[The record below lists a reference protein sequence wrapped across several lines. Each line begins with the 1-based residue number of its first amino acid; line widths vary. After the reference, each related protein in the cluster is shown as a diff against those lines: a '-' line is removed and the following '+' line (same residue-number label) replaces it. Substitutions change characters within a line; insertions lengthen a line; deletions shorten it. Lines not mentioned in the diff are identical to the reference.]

1 MDGCR
6 AESGGVAVSGNTITD
21 APYCAIT
28 CGGGP
33 HIVERN
39 RIRRCMT
46 VLHDGAAIYCSRG
59 RRTVIRGNYVSE
71 ISGRAAHA
79 CYFDEMSSLCVC
91 EGNVFIDIENVVNN
105 HLSSHCVYRNNF
117 FFCHGTMRV
126 ALLRSAHF
134 LFEENIF
141 AATEAVCFESSFM
154 ANEIR
159 WDFKDVLQLR
169 ANLVWAPAGIRYRS
183 SLNYGERPLY
193 DGDFPPNPGVI
204 RLNPNVIYT
213 PEGAPVVAED
223 SPLRWL
229 GVSAP
234 DVHEAGAHE

>member
-1 MDGCR
+1 
-6 AESGGVAVSGNTITD
+6 
-21 APYCAIT
+21 
-28 CGGGP
+28 
-33 HIVERN
+33 
-39 RIRRCMT
+39 
-46 VLHDGAAIYCSRG
+46 
-59 RRTVIRGNYVSE
+59 
-71 ISGRAAHA
+71 
-79 CYFDEMSSLCVC
+79 
-91 EGNVFIDIENVVNN
+91 
-105 HLSSHCVYRNNF
+105 
-117 FFCHGTMRV
+117 MRV

-159 WDFKDVLQLR
+159 WDLEDVLQLR
-169 ANLVWAPAGIRYRS
+169 ANLVWAPAGVRYRS

-193 DGDFPPNPGVI
+193 DGEFPPNPDVI
-204 RLNPNVIYT
+204 RLNPNVTYT

-229 GVSAP
+229 SVSAP